1 MFFNGNERNNIVK
14 EKQESRVCNYLTCP
28 IKNVGKIPFP
38 IPVTFELLDY
48 SFILKNGNNIATKQS
63 VMY

>member
-28 IKNVGKIPFP
+28 INNVGKIPFP
-38 IPVTFELLDY
+38 IPSDL
-48 SFILKNGNNIATKQS
+48 
-63 VMY
+63 